1 MEPET
6 SRTIADLLI
15 AWGLK
20 ALALLA
26 TFLGGVVSATWV
38 LAQKCKA
45 YDCQIAH
52 LKEEFADL
60 QKELSSSASSNGTKL
75 DRLHERID
83 DILMAAGFAPQSHLY
98 RQGKRE
104 NKQEGQDDTPQIP
117 RI

>member
-6 SRTIADLLI
+6 SRTIADQLV

-20 ALALLA
+20 FLALLA

-60 QKELSSSASSNGTKL
+60 QQELKSSALENGSKL

-83 DILMAAGFAPQSHLY
+83 EILMAAGFSAPQSHLG
-98 RQGKRE
+98 RREKRE
-104 NKQEGQDDTPQIP
+104 IKHDSSEPPKI
-117 RI
+117 

>member
-6 SRTIADLLI
+6 SRTLVDLLV

-20 ALALLA
+20 FLALLA

-52 LKEEFADL
+52 LKQEFADL
-60 QKELSSSASSNGTKL
+60 QQELKSSAIANGTKL

-83 DILMAAGFAPQSHLY
+83 DILMAAGFSSPQSHLG
-98 RQGKRE
+98 RQEKRGVRHE
-104 NKQEGQDDTPQIP
+104 SSAPSAEI
-117 RI
+117 